1 MKKASAI
8 IISAA
13 MAAIMA
19 LGTGCGATTGERPE
33 HNTQAS
39 APAPSA
45 AITATEIA
53 PSDFEQYGVSE
64 NAETAYTLT
73 ATVYP
78 VSASDKTVDWTIAWA
93 NAESAWA
100 TGKTVTDYVTAQAQA
115 DGSTVCIVSCLQA
128 FGEQIEVTVTSRAN
142 ENATATCTLDY
153 TKRLTNPMVYIN
165 GYGASGYLELE
176 SFYQDPP
183 EGETEGEDLPALQ
196 AAALEGL
203 GTISDNCTYQWK
215 VEYNQAFLDVA
226 YAALG
231 ESVTINRTSYKLNR
245 QSSLDGI
252 ISISNEDAFV
262 WDPSLKTLCVL
273 LFDGITEDD
282 ILSDDIFEHIA
293 TAYTAFLDSDIEDK
307 WFAKVTCEI
316 VGGKS
321 AVSASNFFYLSKD
334 SDHYTPVES
343 VAMNKTGLLF

>member
-19 LGTGCGATTGERPE
+19 LGTGCGAAGERPE

-45 AITATEIA
+45 AIVATEIA
-53 PSDFEQYGVSE
+53 PSDFEYYGVDE
-64 NAETAYTLT
+64 HAETAYTLT

-93 NAESAWA
+93 NAESTWA

-115 DGSTVCIVSCLQA
+115 NGSTVCIVSCLQA
-128 FGEQIEVTVTSRAN
+128 FAEQIEVTVTSRAN

-153 TKRLTNPMVYIN
+153 TKRLTNPMVFIN
-165 GYGASGYLELE
+165 GSAVSGYLELE

-183 EGETEGEDLPALQ
+183 EGETEGEDVPALQ
-196 AAALEGL
+196 ATVMEGV
-203 GTISDNCTYQWK
+203 GTISDNRTYQWK

-252 ISISNEDAFV
+252 ISNEDAFV

-282 ILSDDIFEHIA
+282 CLSDDIFEPIA

-343 VAMNKTGLLF
+343 VAMNKTVLLF

>member
-19 LGTGCGATTGERPE
+19 LGTGCGAAGERPE

-45 AITATEIA
+45 AITATEIE
-53 PSDFEQYGVSE
+53 PSQFEEYGVDE
-64 NAETAYTLT
+64 HAETAYTLT

-93 NAESAWA
+93 NAESTWA

-153 TKRLTNPMVYIN
+153 TKRLTNPMVFIN
-165 GYGASGYLELE
+165 GSAVSGYLELE

-183 EGETEGEDLPALQ
+183 EGETEGEDVPALQ
-196 AAALEGL
+196 ATVMEGV
-203 GTISDNCTYQWK
+203 GTISDNRTYQWK

-245 QSSLDGI
+245 QSSLDEI
-252 ISISNEDAFV
+252 ISNEDAIV
-262 WDPSLKTLCVL
+262 WHPSLKTLCVL
-273 LFDGITEDD
+273 LFDGITDD
-282 ILSDDIFEHIA
+282 DCLFDDIFEPIA

-316 VGGKS
+316 VGVKS

-343 VAMNKTGLLF
+343 VAMNKTVLLF